1 MRVSLV
7 FEPIAP
13 AARKYSTRLWV
24 GLLSLPRKESTMVA
38 TLRKALSGAY
48 SSRLAAVG
56 LLILIGTL
64 VVASIAQAAVS
75 ISRAELSGTQLRIE
89 GQASPNRT
97 ITVDGVAMGTSDGA
111 GKFRIERSGFTAPA
125 DCTVD
130 VNDGS
135 ATAATARLSGCTL
148 SSSPPPS
155 SSASLSSLSVSPT
168 DVVGPDPATGTVT
181 LSSAAPSGG
190 FTVDLTSDNTAA
202 ATVPSSVTVPAGSTS
217 ATFTVSTKEVTNA
230 QSAVIIGTVGGDFS
244 TERHA
249 VITVW
254 DPFHFSNG
262 SIAILPGGTGSGRV
276 TSQPVGIDCTIIRG
290 NGSGTCNA
298 FFPVGTVVKLD
309 ARPAADSNFVGW
321 RSLPGCFDASKV
333 RVARGTTITCQPGFF
348 LK

>member
-1 MRVSLV
+1 MTTS
-7 FEPIAP
+7 
-13 AARKYSTRLWV
+13 S
-24 GLLSLPRKESTMVA
+24 
-38 TLRKALSGAY
+38 RKALSGA
-48 SSRLAAVG
+48 SARVAVVG
-56 LLILIGTL
+56 VLVLIGAL
-64 VVASIAQAAVS
+64 VVASAAQAAVS
-75 ISRAELSGTQLRIE
+75 ISRAELNGTQLRIE
-89 GQASPNRT
+89 GQASPNHT
-97 ITVDGVAMGTSDGA
+97 ITVEGVAMGTSDGA
-111 GKFRIERSGFTAPA
+111 GKFRIDRSGFTAPA

-135 ATAATARLSGCTL
+135 ATAASARLSGCTV

-155 SSASLSSLSVSPT
+155 SSVSLSSLTLSPT
-168 DVVGPDPATGTVT
+168 DVVGPNPATGSVT

-202 ATVPSSVTVPAGSTS
+202 ATVPPSVTVPAGSRS

-262 SIAILPGGTGSGRV
+262 SIAILPGGNGSGRV
-276 TSQPVGIDCTIIRG
+276 TSQPAGIDCTITRG
-290 NGSGTCNA
+290 NGAGSCSA
-298 FFPVGTVVKLD
+298 FFPIDTVVKLD

-333 RVARGTTITCQPGFF
+333 TVARGTTITCQPGFF
-348 LK
+348 LR

>member
-1 MRVSLV
+1 MTTS
-7 FEPIAP
+7 
-13 AARKYSTRLWV
+13 RKS
-24 GLLSLPRKESTMVA
+24 
-38 TLRKALSGAY
+38 LSGAY
-48 SSRLAAVG
+48 AVRLAAVG
-56 LLILIGTL
+56 LLVVIGAL
-64 VVASIAQAAVS
+64 VVTSAAQAAVS

-97 ITVDGVAMGTSDGA
+97 ITVDGVAMGTSDGS
-111 GKFRIERSGFTAPA
+111 GRFRIERTGFTAPA

-135 ATAATARLSGCTL
+135 ATAATARLSGCTV
-148 SSSPPPS
+148 STSPPPS
-155 SSASLSSLSVSPT
+155 SSVSLSSLTVSPT

-190 FTVDLTSDNTAA
+190 FAVDLTSDNTAA
-202 ATVPSSVTVPAGSTS
+202 ATVPASVTVPAGSTS
-217 ATFTVSTKEVTNA
+217 AAFTVSTKEVTNA

-249 VITVW
+249 VVTVW

-276 TSQPVGIDCTIIRG
+276 TSQPAGIDCTIVRG
-290 NGSGTCNA
+290 NGSGACTA
-298 FFPVGTVVKLD
+298 FFPVGTIVKLA
-309 ARPAADSNFVGW
+309 ARPAAGSNFVGW
-321 RSLPGCFDASKV
+321 RSLPGCFDASRV

>member
-1 MRVSLV
+1 MATS
-7 FEPIAP
+7 
-13 AARKYSTRLWV
+13 RKALFGAYTTRLAVV
-24 GLLSLPRKESTMVA
+24 GLLV
-38 TLRKALSGAY
+38 
-48 SSRLAAVG
+48 
-56 LLILIGTL
+56 LIGAL
-64 VVASIAQAAVS
+64 VVASVAQAAVS
-75 ISRAELSGTQLRIE
+75 ISRAELNGTQLRIE
-89 GQASPNRT
+89 GQASPNHT
-97 ITVDGVAMGTSDGA
+97 ITVDGAAMGTSDGA
-111 GKFRIERSGFTAPA
+111 GKFRIDRSGFTAPA

-135 ATAATARLSGCTL
+135 ATAASARLSGCTV
-148 SSSPPPS
+148 SSSPPS
-155 SSASLSSLSVSPT
+155 ASASLSSLTVSPT
-168 DVVGPDPATGTVT
+168 DVVGPDPATGSVT

-202 ATVPSSVTVPAGSTS
+202 ATVPPSVTVPAGSRS

-276 TSQPVGIDCTIIRG
+276 TSQPAGIDCTITGG
-290 NGSGTCNA
+290 NGSGSCSA
-298 FFPVGTVVKLD
+298 FFPVGTIVRLE
-309 ARPAADSNFVGW
+309 ARPAADSSFLGW
-321 RSLPGCFDASKV
+321 RGLPGCSDPSKI
-333 RVARGTTITCQPGFF
+333 RVARGTTITCQPGFS

>member
-1 MRVSLV
+1 M
-7 FEPIAP
+7 
-13 AARKYSTRLWV
+13 
-24 GLLSLPRKESTMVA
+24 A
-38 TLRKALSGAY
+38 TTSRKALSGSYA
-48 SSRLAAVG
+48 RLALVG
-56 LLILIGTL
+56 ALVLIGAL
-64 VVASIAQAAVS
+64 VVASAAQAAVS

-97 ITVDGVAMGTSDGA
+97 ITVDGVAMGTSDGS
-111 GKFRIERSGFTAPA
+111 GRFRIERSGFAAPA

-135 ATAATARLSGCTL
+135 ATPTTARLSGCTV
-148 SSSPPPS
+148 SSSPPPPS
-155 SSASLSSLSVSPT
+155 SSASLSSLTVSPT

-181 LSSAAPSGG
+181 LSAAAPSGG
-190 FTVDLTSDNTAA
+190 VVVDLTSDNTAA
-202 ATVPSSVTVPAGSTS
+202 ATVPPSVTVPAGSTS

-230 QSAVIIGTVGGDFS
+230 QSAVIIGTVGGDFN

-276 TSQPVGIDCTIIRG
+276 SSQPAGIDCTITGG
-290 NGSGTCNA
+290 NGAGTCNA

-309 ARPAADSNFVGW
+309 ARPAANSNFLGW
-321 RSLPGCFDASKV
+321 RSLPGCFDASKIT
-333 RVARGTTITCQPGFF
+333 VARGTTITCQPVFS
-348 LK
+348 LR